1 MIYTSI
7 IHGLFDCNYRTPRNS
22 EHNCK
27 SRKYPSYVIWD
38 PRQPAKN
45 PIYNCRIIKLYCRTG
60 YYLAITPSGQIEG
73 LSGNKELYGIFPS
86 HLIVKY

>member
-1 MIYTSI
+1 MDYLIAI
-7 IHGLFDCNYRTPRNS
+7 IERHATVNIIAN
-22 EHNCK
+22 H
-27 SRKYPSYVIWD
+27 KYPSYVIWD

-60 YYLAITPSGQIEG
+60 YHLAITPSGQVEG

-86 HLIVKY
+86 HLIIEY